1 MEKGI
6 IVGVNTSKND
16 NLFQNEL
23 KELKN
28 LCEACN
34 IEIVEEV
41 TQNLDEQNIKSYIGK
56 GKLEELKIAI
66 NATDADVIICNDE
79 LSPSQISNLQNIL
92 DVLVFDRTYVILE
105 IFKRRAKTK
114 EAILQVDVASLKY
127 MLPRLSGL
135 RSGFSRQ
142 RGAGG
147 MAHGKGK
154 GETQLEIDRRN
165 IASRISLLKK
175 ELADLTNN
183 RQIQRKKR
191 KDNNFKTVCLVGY
204 TNSGKS
210 TTLNRLLQYSKDI
223 KKEVL
228 EKDMLFATLETST
241 RKIKLENNCQFL
253 VTDTVGFVNKL
264 PHDLVEAFKSTLEEI
279 KECDL
284 ILHVVDS
291 SNELFED
298 QISAT
303 NIVLDSIGVKDI
315 PILYVFNKIDKV
327 DGYFYIPPQY
337 ENAIRISS
345 KSDINI
351 DNLLLEIQNIL
362 FKPFKTTTFVVP
374 YSKGEIINNLK
385 ENANVISIDYQE
397 FIYVKAS
404 VNEHLYNLYKK
415 YEMSNNI

>member
-6 IVGVNTSKND
+6 IIGVNTTKN
-16 NLFQNEL
+16 NIIFSNEM
-23 KELKN
+23 KELKS

-41 TQNLDEQNIKSYIGK
+41 TQNLDEQNIKTYIGK
-56 GKLEELKIAI
+56 GKIEELKIAI

-79 LSPSQISNLQNIL
+79 LSPSQISNLQKIL

-105 IFKRRAKTK
+105 IFKRRAKTR
-114 EAILQVDVASLKY
+114 EAILQVDIASLKY

-135 RSGFSRQ
+135 RDGFSRQ

-165 IASRISLLKK
+165 IASRISFLKK
-175 ELADLTNN
+175 ELQELTNN

-210 TTLNRLLQYSKDI
+210 TTLNMLLQYSKDV
-223 KKEVL
+223 KKEVF

-241 RKIKLENNCQFL
+241 RKIKLENNRQFL

-284 ILHVVDS
+284 MIHVVDA
-291 SNELFED
+291 SNENFED
-298 QISAT
+298 QIKST
-303 NIVLDSIGVKDI
+303 KHVLDTIGVKDI
-315 PILYVFNKIDKV
+315 PIIYAFNKIDKL
-327 DGYFYIPPQY
+327 DEYFYIPPTY

-345 KSDINI
+345 KNNINI
-351 DNLLLEIQNIL
+351 DNLLLEIQKTL
-362 FKPFKTTTFVVP
+362 FKTFKTTTFIIP
-374 YSKGEIINNLK
+374 YSKGEIINTLK
-385 ENANVISIDYQE
+385 EQADVLDINYEE

-415 YEMSNNI
+415 YEKK